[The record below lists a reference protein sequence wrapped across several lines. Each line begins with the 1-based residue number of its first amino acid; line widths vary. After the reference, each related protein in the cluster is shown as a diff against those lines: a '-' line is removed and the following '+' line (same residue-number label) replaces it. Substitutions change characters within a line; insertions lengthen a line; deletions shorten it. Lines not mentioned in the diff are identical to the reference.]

1 VKPDIEEPG
10 GIPVGSHRPRVRL
23 FVALHLAAVGTIYA
37 VALVVGGGL
46 AGPPMPPLAV
56 AMAKAQPAPEVQ
68 SPLVVMPAAL
78 PVAPS
83 PTPEWT
89 RRPEIAAP
97 WETR

>member
-1 VKPDIEEPG
+1 
-10 GIPVGSHRPRVRL
+10 
-23 FVALHLAAVGTIYA
+23 
-37 VALVVGGGL
+37 
-46 AGPPMPPLAV
+46 
-56 AMAKAQPAPEVQ
+56 
-68 SPLVVMPAAL
+68 VMPAAL

>member
-1 VKPDIEEPG
+1 MKPDIEEPG

-56 AMAKAQPAPEVQ
+56 AMAKAHPAPEVQ